1 MALPN
6 FQVLIVDDNEI
17 NRDMLARRLHRR
29 DFNISMAVNGREAL
43 SMIQLNRYDLI
54 LLDLSLIHI

>member
-1 MALPN
+1 MGTQS

-29 DFNISMAVNGREAL
+29 DFNLSMAANGREAL
-43 SMIQLNRYDLI
+43 AMIQA
-54 LLDLSLIHI
+54 S

>member
-1 MALPN
+1 MGIQN

-29 DFNISMAVNGREAL
+29 DFNLSMAGDGREAL
-43 SMIQLNRYDLI
+43 SMIQANLHDI
-54 LLDLSLIHI
+54 QKD